1 MYERIKGL
9 CKEKG
14 VTVTQLEQALG
25 FGTRSIYRWDQNKPS
40 VDKVQ
45 KVAAFLGVSIDY
57 LVTGKDGAAKQPET
71 KNPELSPE
79 VLEAT
84 LKLIE
89 ALKK

>member
-1 MYERIKGL
+1 MYENIKRACAELGIS
-9 CKEKG
+9 
-14 VTVTQLEQALG
+14 VAQLEKETGLV
-25 FGTRSIYRWDQNKPS
+25 SIRRWDQNIPS

-71 KNPELSPE
+71 EDSEFSPE

-84 LKLIE
+84 RKLIE

>member
-1 MYERIKGL
+1 MYENIKRVCAELGIS
-9 CKEKG
+9 
-14 VTVTQLEQALG
+14 VTQLEKETGLVG
-25 FGTRSIYRWDQNKPS
+25 IRRWDQNIPS

-57 LVTGKDGAAKQPET
+57 LVTGKDAAAKQPET
-71 KNPELSPE
+71 KTPELPPE